1 MLTSILERAYKISI
15 DNYLIETISEYYS
28 EVVTHSFASNEA
40 SHRGFKQFLLPL
52 KLSQFFVN
60 ISKVIQGQKCPFIT
74 VITLCN
80 SCSHEFVLSRIGLK
94 AGW

>member
-52 KLSQFFVN
+52 KLSQFFVRIRKN
-60 ISKVIQGQKCPFIT
+60 ASLEFLNSLLEMLISF
-74 VITLCN
+74 
-80 SCSHEFVLSRIGLK
+80 
-94 AGW
+94 